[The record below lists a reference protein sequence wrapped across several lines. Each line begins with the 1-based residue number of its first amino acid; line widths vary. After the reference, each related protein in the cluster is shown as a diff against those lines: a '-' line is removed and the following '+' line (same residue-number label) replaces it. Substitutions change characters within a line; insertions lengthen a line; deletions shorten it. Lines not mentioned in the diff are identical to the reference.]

1 MHDNIT
7 LIIVKEWIMPNAT
20 PTPSLFKYDY
30 DNKVKHHFKGQ
41 I

>member
-20 PTPSLFKYDY
+20 PTPSLFNY
-30 DNKVKHHFKGQ
+30 DNKVKHHFKRQ